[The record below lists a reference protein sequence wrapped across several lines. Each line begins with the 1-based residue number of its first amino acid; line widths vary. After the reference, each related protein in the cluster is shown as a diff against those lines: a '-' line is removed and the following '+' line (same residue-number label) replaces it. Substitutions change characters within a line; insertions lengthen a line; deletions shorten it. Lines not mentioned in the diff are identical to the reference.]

1 MKTQKRGVFVMLARN
16 SSGAPSSAA
25 AGPHFDRYGI
35 VGQSRAIVEM
45 IRRIELVAATRS
57 TVLITGETGTG
68 KELVARAV
76 HHRSAQRDM
85 PFIKVNCAAIPDTLL
100 ESELFGHVRGAFTDA
115 IGTKKGKFSLAN
127 RGSIFLDEIG
137 TMSVGLQAKLLRV
150 LQEREIEPLG
160 GERTEHVDVRVIAAT
175 NRDLQQLVGAGR
187 FQDDLFYRLHVV
199 PIIVPPLRDRL
210 EDIPMLVEYFAQ
222 KHATRCG
229 KSIDSL
235 EEGIMPRLQEYQWPG
250 NVREL
255 ENAIERAVVLT
266 IGSTITREAV
276 TVGGMASV
284 QTSSVP
290 SLKLRQNVE
299 WIECQTIRRALEV
312 SPLKRQAARLM
323 GISPRSLSYYLA
335 KYPFIDQNR
344 AQA

>member
-1 MKTQKRGVFVMLARN
+1 MKPARN
-16 SSGAPSSAA
+16 SSVGAPSSTT
-25 AGPHFDRYGI
+25 AGPHFERYGI
-35 VGQSRAIVEM
+35 VGQSRAIAEV
-45 IRRIELVAATRS
+45 IRRIELVSATRS

-115 IGTKKGKFSLAN
+115 IGTKKGKFSLAD

-137 TMSVGLQAKLLRV
+137 TMSAGLQAKLLRV

-160 GERTEHVDVRVIAAT
+160 GERTEHVDIRVIAAT
-175 NRDLQQLVGAGR
+175 NRDLQQLVGTGR

-199 PIIVPPLRDRL
+199 PIVVPPLRERL

-229 KSIDSL
+229 KCIDSL
-235 EEGIMPRLQEYQWPG
+235 EEGVMTKLQEYHWPG

-255 ENAIERAVVLT
+255 ENAVERAVVLT
-266 IGSTITREAV
+266 IGSAITREAV
-276 TVGGMASV
+276 TVGGTASV
-284 QTSSVP
+284 QTSGVP
-290 SLKLRQNVE
+290 SLKLHQNVE
-299 WIECQTIRRALEV
+299 RIEIETIRRALEV
-312 SPLKRQAARLM
+312 SSFKGQAARLM
-323 GISPRSLSYYLA
+323 GISPRALSYYLA
-335 KYPFIDQNR
+335 KYPFIDQNEAR
-344 AQA
+344 A